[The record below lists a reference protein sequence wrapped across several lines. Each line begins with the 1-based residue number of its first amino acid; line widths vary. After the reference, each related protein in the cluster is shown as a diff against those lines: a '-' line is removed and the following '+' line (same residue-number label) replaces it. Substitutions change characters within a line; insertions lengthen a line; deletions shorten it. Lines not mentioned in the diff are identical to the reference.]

1 MQDKSEK
8 NQGKDKN
15 KATAG
20 KKNEESGRKYKNKI

>member
-20 KKNEESGRKYKNKI
+20 RHEKRRAWEEV